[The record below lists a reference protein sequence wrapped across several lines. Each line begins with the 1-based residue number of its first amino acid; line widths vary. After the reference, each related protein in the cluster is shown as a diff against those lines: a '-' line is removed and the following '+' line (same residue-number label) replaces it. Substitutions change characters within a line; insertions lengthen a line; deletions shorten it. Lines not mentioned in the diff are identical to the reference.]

1 MKFIEF
7 LKSIYNRQGKIQ
19 GNFAQ
24 QGTKTEHIPIN
35 QMAIVCG
42 QDLPTLD
49 VALLE
54 RCICLTAYKN
64 DYTNE
69 EVDRYKELKDK
80 FIFPFT
86 FETVLK
92 FGIKVITEQQ
102 KFIESSD
109 DLKNYSVLPR
119 KNEIL
124 PGQDKGKKIQG

>member
-1 MKFIEF
+1 MFHHSFTFTFADWSNLIEF

-69 EVDRYKELKDK
+69 EDDRYKELKDMEENG
-80 FIFPFT
+80 FAHLVDDF
-86 FETVLK
+86 LK
-92 FGIKVITEQQ
+92 YRELVIG
-102 KFIESSD
+102 FCNIASG
-109 DLKNYSVLPR
+109 Y
-119 KNEIL
+119 
-124 PGQDKGKKIQG
+124 